1 MRGPT
6 SGLDSGILGLS
17 EAVPWSLRD
26 YLEVGITDAG
36 DTFAAWGEGFSYD
49 GPGGV
54 WYALGR

>member
-1 MRGPT
+1 VKLSDAT
-6 SGLDSGILGLS
+6 SGPGYVTPQGYLEIYG
-17 EAVPWSLRD
+17 D
-26 YLEVGITDAG
+26 YLEVAVTATG